1 MRRKQLAFALTLA
14 LCLSLFPTALAAEAV
29 TPTPP
34 AWIRAEEYVIF
45 PEGKVYEPTYWNYV
59 LQLRADAA
67 AGNKRPISGSDLWGA
82 YTGLSRIT
90 HPPYLDEA
98 AVFEL
103 SLIQMMYHKNGG
115 YSRGTNDYFQL
126 VRDVETVVVAEEDLS
141 KLDLWKVRAIYQT
154 GYYGRTAE
162 ELIIPE
168 LPNRIPSMAR
178 NVDRVMVANGL
189 TSLEQFFACGT
200 LPQQEPE
207 EYQWLT
213 DALAQERA
221 TIYVYLDG
229 EEIVP
234 AGGYQQLRESLP
246 AQAQNGRT
254 LVPIRAVSE
263 ALGAQV
269 TWVQETN
276 QVRLLRGTDE
286 IVMTLGQTGATR
298 NGQPFQMDV
307 APFAQEGTTFVPVRY
322 ISEFFGQT
330 VTWDGPLH
338 RVLITEDKSPAEGSN
353 LEAWALPMG
362 SMIALN
368 NGGMEEIT
376 IFGSMH
382 RARTYSQPTG
392 EGLQTSRESASSV
405 ARYQLENGW
414 GIPDRDTLIE
424 TIRSMTDHGHN
435 DSFQA
440 AAAVAAGLSE
450 SQMADLVAQST
461 GAEVYMWPYT
471 KDLGAKWG
479 DKGILAWDLFRMSN
493 LAQWGY
499 TAGFLTYT
507 EALELMQPAAQRLC
521 ETFSSW
527 DEAYENYLD
536 GYHWWARRDVMGQD
550 IWQTVR
556 GKSYAMMK
564 EDPAVSLLFD
574 DTLFQ
579 TGVIGLPE

>member
-1 MRRKQLAFALTLA
+1 MRRKQLVFALTLA
-14 LCLSLFPTALAAEAV
+14 LCLSLFPTVRAAEAV

-59 LQLRADAA
+59 LQLRADAS

-115 YSRGTNDYFQL
+115 YSRGSHDYFQS
-126 VRDVETVVVAEEDLS
+126 VQDVETVVAEEDLS
-141 KLDLWKVRAIYQT
+141 KLDLWKIRAIYQT

-168 LPNRIPSMAR
+168 LPNRISSIAR

-189 TSLEQFFACGT
+189 TSLEQFFACGS
-200 LPQQEPE
+200 LPEQSPE

-269 TWVQETN
+269 TWVQESN

-405 ARYQLENGW
+405 ARYQLYNGW

-424 TIRSMTDHGHN
+424 TIQSMTDHGHN
-435 DSFQA
+435 SSFQA
-440 AAAVAAGLSE
+440 AADVAAGLSE

-461 GAEVYMWPYT
+461 GANVYMWPYT

-556 GKSYAMMK
+556 GKSYMRMK

-579 TGVIGLPE
+579 TGVIGLPD